1 MYIWVVGTSN
11 NSFGEVNILG
21 RKMKMKKDIY
31 IYIKLVAGKT
41 SLYLIDSFCT
51 PHSLGFNR
59 SFWLGSFVPICCY
72 PFPTDNHFGN
82 FGMQYTA
89 RNKEI

>member
-1 MYIWVVGTSN
+1 MNMYIWVVGTSN

-31 IYIKLVAGKT
+31 IYIYIYIKLVAGKT

-51 PHSLGFNR
+51 PHSLGFN
-59 SFWLGSFVPICCY
+59 
-72 PFPTDNHFGN
+72 
-82 FGMQYTA
+82 
-89 RNKEI
+89 